1 MKTVQKI
8 DYFYYVIII
17 LIWIQYEEKEKKR
30 ETFLGWNHIVRRV
43 WMYNFWTKF
52 HSVCVFV
59 LNLKFCSRFKYKVA
73 NNKVPLY
80 GLSCQKRPDECT
92 NDSWLPA

>member
-1 MKTVQKI
+1 MK
-8 DYFYYVIII
+8 
-17 LIWIQYEEKEKKR
+17 KEKKNAR
-30 ETFLGWNHIVRRV
+30 LFRDETTSHAVCV
-43 WMYNFWTKF
+43 CNFWTKF
-52 HSVCVFV
+52 ALVSVYVFV
-59 LNLKFCSRFKYKVA
+59 LNLKFCSRFKYKVV